1 MGPHI
6 SPMFWPLW
14 GIDFSQPLLPAMS
27 ASGEWWWS
35 GWRIPLVWWSRYS
48 IWSANWGFGHSRNE
62 LSSLDPASP
71 ISKVEFQPWKW
82 KRRWSDVRS
91 LAWTGPMLIIITIT
105 IWVSKNG
112 IPARIMI
119 IIYLLIN
126 VSHFLQPP
134 ITQVLNKITPLFW
147 VWPRIGGRH
156 AGYGTQGA
164 DHPVTRCPP
173 LCHYLPHCFA
183 SFAVLVSWGTWS
195 SQVHWPH
202 IDCCVCS
209 FSPIPAQTWVG
220 SWLPND
226 TYILIIFPKI
236 ILIKANFAG

>member
-1 MGPHI
+1 MVMIWLAH
-6 SPMFWPLW
+6 
-14 GIDFSQPLLPAMS
+14 PAGMM
-27 ASGEWWWS
+27 
-35 GWRIPLVWWSRYS
+35 IKIQHLVCKLGVRSLKKWVV
-48 IWSANWGFGHSRNE
+48 I
-62 LSSLDPASP
+62 LDPASP

-112 IPARIMI
+112 IPARIII

-202 IDCCVCS
+202 IDCCVC
-209 FSPIPAQTWVG
+209 FFLLFLLKLELAADFQMT
-220 SWLPND
+220 
-226 TYILIIFPKI
+226 LIF
-236 ILIKANFAG
+236 

>member
-147 VWPRIGGRH
+147 VPKDWWATCGLWNPRCRSPRH
-156 AGYGTQGA
+156 Q
-164 DHPVTRCPP
+164 VPP
-173 LCHYLPHCFA
+173 FLPLFA
-183 SFAVLVSWGTWS
+183 SLFCFVCGT
-195 SQVHWPH
+195 
-202 IDCCVCS
+202 
-209 FSPIPAQTWVG
+209 G
-220 SWLPND
+220 ELGN
-226 TYILIIFPKI
+226 LI
-236 ILIKANFAG
+236 